1 MAFYRGQTTTT
12 QKIQAISTLRITTK
26 AEAIAFLRAI
36 SNIEI
41 QIADILQRSNMQD
54 IAARN
59 QVAPKP
65 IAEEKPVAEVPAAE
79 QPELPLKFDEEEEH
93 TEEQKETRVNKLR
106 ALFKKDGQGE

>member
-1 MAFYRGQTTTT
+1 MAFYRGQTTTQ
-12 QKIQAISTLRITTK
+12 QKIQAITTLRITTK

-59 QVAPKP
+59 QVVV
-65 IAEEKPVAEVPAAE
+65 PVAEAEKAQEAPAPEQQEVPLNFE
-79 QPELPLKFDEEEEH
+79 DEEEH
-93 TEEQKETRVNKLR
+93 TEDEKKSRVAKL
-106 ALFKKDGQGE
+106 KKATKK